1 MKSAIR
7 TACLMAAMV
16 GVLGAASRSW
26 ADDPVKFDLAGP
38 KVDVKVQR
46 GTITLPIAQV
56 PNLLAGDKLFIKADL
71 PSTQSNHLLL
81 IVAFLRGTTNEP
93 PEDWFHEIDTW
104 NKKTLEGTTITVP
117 EGAEQALM
125 FIAPETGGDF
135 KTLRGAVRG
144 RPGLFIRAD
153 AGLNEA
159 SFEQQRIQRY
169 LAAMKKVDSKD
180 PKVIADHSAKL
191 AETLAL
197 KPNPDCF
204 KQPVG
209 QQVTCL
215 TQGSIPILLND
226 GHEMTVTEALSSGT
240 AQDLASN
247 ASYTPQAGL
256 GLYSAYV
263 GVIVDVVH
271 IVNLMK
277 TAQYQYIPALSLPE
291 GSTLNL
297 KLNAPPSFLNPKSVI
312 VIALPAVQA
321 AKLPPLKPAD
331 ADEVSCLKNPKMVVS
346 MQGAPLVFSTALA
359 HDLVLHL
366 NRTGAPVNLPLEA
379 DADRGGLVPAPNKER
394 KPLDDAMAKANDD
407 VKPQGKAGSATDL
420 TISGTVE
427 GFWGFDHFEGPTL
440 TLQQV
445 DGKDWKVVGDT
456 KLMAG
461 QDSKLTLQGSGTA
474 CVEHIAL
481 SPAAGAK
488 DAKDIDV
495 KYAPAKDDG
504 KTKKDTLALEVSLKS
519 VEPGG
524 YSLGIKQFGD
534 ENQERVPLTAYNADI
549 KLDAVTIHAGDR
561 TAVLTGKDVSS
572 VVSLD
577 LDGQTF
583 TPAAGGDD
591 KSVHF
596 EAKAAVT
603 PKDGDEAKAKLKDGR
618 VLPVKVTA
626 AAPRPTL
633 ALVSM
638 NASPAD
644 ASGMLPITLSGK
656 DEIPLQGKLTFVVS
670 TKEVF
675 PRTQKIEVATE
686 HEGAKT
692 LLSLADSN
700 LVLQDDHT
708 AVVTLNPLKAFGQ
721 SAFGPLSMRP
731 VAADGSMG
739 DWTRLG
745 VLVRTPEISEVKC
758 TTADAPTCAVT
769 GKNLFL
775 VQTFSAGSDSAKS
788 ADVPTGFAQSEF
800 AVPTPA
806 DGATLYLKLRDDPA
820 AAATLKLPTPIA
832 DVSHCRQ
839 RRKHRQNPDIA
850 FFRRM
855 ATSHP
860 SGASVKAWTD
870 DRLSGR
876 LVLSPQPPRWAPR
889 CWAWV
894 PTKRRKSGSTP
905 LPQGRLRRIGTRSPT
920 IRATSIPRER
930 GCSKSF
936 ESVPHTTSSTRRCR
950 RQAWSMTGRV
960 PTVRLR
966 CGCSLLPP
974 SPRPASA

>member
-1 MKSAIR
+1 MNRKIR
-7 TACLMAAMV
+7 GACLVAGLM
-16 GVLGAASRSW
+16 GVFGAGSRLW

-46 GTITLPIAQV
+46 GAITLPIAQV
-56 PNLLAGDKLFIKADL
+56 PNLLAGDKLLIKADL
-71 PSTQSNHLLL
+71 PSSQSNHLLL

-93 PEDWFHEIDTW
+93 PEDWFHQIETW
-104 NKKTLEGTTITVP
+104 NKKTVEGTMIVVP

-169 LAAMKKVDSKD
+169 LAAMRKVDSKD

-204 KQPVG
+204 KQPVA
-209 QQVTCL
+209 QQITCL
-215 TQGSIPILLND
+215 TQGSIPLLLND

-247 ASYTPQAGL
+247 ASYMPQAGL

-277 TAQYQYIPALSLPE
+277 TAQYQYIPALALPN

-321 AKLPPLKPAD
+321 STPPPLKPAN
-331 ADEVSCLKNPKMVVS
+331 ADQISCLKDPKMVL
-346 MQGAPLVFSTALA
+346 QLEGAPLVFSTLLA
-359 HDLVLHL
+359 HDMVLHL
-366 NRTGAPVNLPLEA
+366 NRTGSPVDLPLQA
-379 DADRGGLVPAPNKER
+379 DADRGGLILGAEKER
-394 KPLDDAMAKANDD
+394 RPLDDAMAKANDQ
-407 VKPQGKAGSATDL
+407 VKPQGKVASATDL
-420 TISGTVE
+420 TVSGTVE
-427 GFWGFDHFEGPTL
+427 GFWGFDHFEGPTV

-445 DGKDWKVVGDT
+445 DGTDWKIVGDPQ
-456 KLMAG
+456 LMAG

-481 SPAAGAK
+481 TPAQGAK
-488 DAKDIDV
+488 DAKDMDV
-495 KYAPAKDDG
+495 KYVPAKDDAG
-504 KTKKDTLALEVSLKS
+504 KPQKNTLALNVSLKS

-534 ENQERVPLTAYNADI
+534 ESQQRVPLTAYSADI
-549 KLDAVTIHAGDR
+549 KLDAITIHAGDKI
-561 TAVLTGKDVSS
+561 AILTGKGVSS

-583 TPAAGGDD
+583 TPAAGGNDA
-591 KSVHF
+591 SVHL
-596 EAKAAVT
+596 EAKAPVT
-603 PKDGDEAKAKLKDGR
+603 PKDGDEAKVKLKDGR

-626 AAPRPTL
+626 AAARPSLTL
-633 ALVSM
+633 ISM

-644 ASGMLPITLSGK
+644 DNGALPIVLSGK
-656 DEIPLQGKLTFVVS
+656 DEIPLQGKLTFVVT
-670 TKEVF
+670 TKDVF
-675 PRTQKIEVATE
+675 PRTQKIEVATANE
-686 HEGAKT
+686 AVKT

-708 AVVTLNPLKAFGQ
+708 AVVTLNPLKAFGA
-721 SAFGPLSMRP
+721 SAFGPLSTRP
-731 VAADGSMG
+731 LAADGSTG

-745 VLVRTPEISEVKC
+745 VLVRTPELSGVKC
-758 TTADAPTCAVT
+758 TTAEAPTCAVS
-769 GKNLFL
+769 GKNFFL
-775 VQTFSAGSDSAKS
+775 VQSFSASSDFAKAS
-788 ADVPTGFAQSEF
+788 DVPTGFAQSEL

-806 DGATLYLKLRDDPA
+806 DGATLYLKLRDDPE
-820 AAATLKLPTPIA
+820 ATATVKLPTPIHSA
-832 DVSHCRQ
+832 S
-839 RRKHRQNPDIA
+839 IA
-850 FFRRM
+850 
-855 ATSHP
+855 AP
-860 SGASVKAWTD
+860 AQ
-870 DRLSGR
+870 
-876 LVLSPQPPRWAPR
+876 PQP
-889 CWAWV
+889 
-894 PTKRRKSGSTP
+894 
-905 LPQGRLRRIGTRSPT
+905 
-920 IRATSIPRER
+920 
-930 GCSKSF
+930 
-936 ESVPHTTSSTRRCR
+936 
-950 RQAWSMTGRV
+950 
-960 PTVRLR
+960 
-966 CGCSLLPP
+966 
-974 SPRPASA
+974 

>member
-1 MKSAIR
+1 MIKGTVR
-7 TACLMAAMV
+7 VACLIAGLV
-16 GVLGAASRSW
+16 GVFGAVSQSW

-38 KVDVKVQR
+38 KVDVQVQR
-46 GTITLPIAQV
+46 GSITLPIAEV
-56 PNLLAGDKLFIKADL
+56 PNLLAGDKLLIKADL

-104 NKKTLEGTTITVP
+104 NKKTVEGSTITVP

-159 SFEQQRIQRY
+159 SYEQQRIQHY

-180 PKVIADHSAKL
+180 PKVIADHSEKL
-191 AETLAL
+191 AQTLAL

-204 KQPVG
+204 KQPVD

-215 TQGSIPILLND
+215 TQGSIPLLLND
-226 GHEMTVTEALSSGT
+226 GHEMGVTEALSSGT

-271 IVNLMK
+271 LVSLMR
-277 TAQYQYIPALSLPE
+277 TAQYQYIPALALPE

-321 AKLPPLKPAD
+321 AKLPPLKPVN
-331 ADEVSCLKNPKMVVS
+331 ADEVSCLKNPKMA
-346 MQGAPLVFSTALA
+346 MQIEGAPLVFSTSLA
-359 HDLVLHL
+359 HDMVLHL
-366 NRTGAPVNLPLEA
+366 NRTGDPADLPLQA
-379 DADRGGLVPAPNKER
+379 DADQGGLVVASGKER
-394 KPLDDAMAKANDD
+394 KPLNDAMAKVNDA
-407 VKPQGKAGSATDL
+407 VKPQGKVGSSTDL

-445 DGKDWKVVGDT
+445 DGKDWKIVGDPQ
-456 KLMAG
+456 LMAG
-461 QDSKLTLQGSGTA
+461 QDSKLTLKGSGTA

-481 SPAAGAK
+481 TPAQGAK
-488 DAKDIDV
+488 DAKDVDV
-495 KYAPAKDDG
+495 SYAPEKGEGG
-504 KTKKDTLALEVSLKS
+504 KLQKDTLALNVSLKT

-534 ENQERVPLTAYNADI
+534 ENQDRVPLTAYNAAI
-549 KLDAVTIHAGDR
+549 KLDALTIHAGDHA
-561 TAVLTGKDVSS
+561 AVLTGKGLGN

-591 KSVHF
+591 ATVHL
-596 EAKAAVT
+596 EAKAGVT

-626 AAPRPTL
+626 AAARPGLT
-633 ALVSM
+633 LVSM
-638 NASPAD
+638 NATPAQED
-644 ASGMLPITLSGK
+644 GTLQVVLTGK
-656 DEIPLQGKLTFVVS
+656 DEIPLRGKLTFVVT
-670 TKEVF
+670 TKDVF
-675 PRTQKIEVATE
+675 PRTQTIEVATANE
-686 HEGAKT
+686 STKT
-692 LLSLADSN
+692 TLSLADNN

-708 AVVTLNPLKAFGQ
+708 AVATLDPLTAFGQ
-721 SAFGPLSMRP
+721 SAFGPLAMRP

-745 VLVRTPEISEVKC
+745 VLVRTPEISAVKC
-758 TTADAPTCAVT
+758 TTADAATCAVD

-775 VQTFSAGSDSAKS
+775 VQSFGAGQDFAKA

-806 DGATLYLKLRDDPA
+806 DGATLYLKLRDDPGA
-820 AAATLKLPTPIA
+820 AASVKLPTPI
-832 DVSHCRQ
+832 H
-839 RRKHRQNPDIA
+839 
-850 FFRRM
+850 
-855 ATSHP
+855 
-860 SGASVKAWTD
+860 
-870 DRLSGR
+870 
-876 LVLSPQPPRWAPR
+876 
-889 CWAWV
+889 
-894 PTKRRKSGSTP
+894 
-905 LPQGRLRRIGTRSPT
+905 
-920 IRATSIPRER
+920 
-930 GCSKSF
+930 
-936 ESVPHTTSSTRRCR
+936 
-950 RQAWSMTGRV
+950 
-960 PTVRLR
+960 
-966 CGCSLLPP
+966 
-974 SPRPASA
+974 PASTAAPAPAPGPAQPKS

>member
-1 MKSAIR
+1 MKGTIR
-7 TACLMAAMV
+7 VACLIAGLI
-16 GVLGAASRSW
+16 GVFGAGSRSW
-26 ADDPVKFDLAGP
+26 ADDSVKFDLAGP
-38 KVDVKVQR
+38 KVDVQVQR
-46 GTITLPIAQV
+46 GSMTLPIAQV
-56 PNLLAGDKLFIKADL
+56 PNLLAGDKLLIKADL

-104 NKKTLEGTTITVP
+104 EKKTVEGTTITVP

-159 SFEQQRIQRY
+159 SFEQQRIQHY
-169 LAAMKKVDSKD
+169 LAAMKKVESKD
-180 PKVIADHSAKL
+180 PKVIADRSAKL

-204 KQPVG
+204 KQPVA

-215 TQGSIPILLND
+215 TQGSVPMLLND
-226 GHEMTVTEALSSGT
+226 GHEMTVAEALSSGT

-247 ASYTPQAGL
+247 ASYTPQAGY

-271 IVNLMK
+271 VVNLMK

-321 AKLPPLKPAD
+321 AKLPPLKATN
-331 ADEVSCLKNPKMVVS
+331 ADEVSCLKNPKMV
-346 MQGAPLVFSTALA
+346 MAIEGAPLVFSTGLA
-359 HDLVLHL
+359 HDMLLHL
-366 NRTGAPVNLPLEA
+366 NRTGGPRDLPLEA
-379 DADRGGLVPAPNKER
+379 DADQGGLVVASDKER
-394 KPLDDAMAKANDD
+394 KPLNDAMAKANDA
-407 VKPQGKAGSATDL
+407 VKPQGNVGSATDL

-445 DGKDWKVVGDT
+445 DGKDWKIVGDT
-456 KLMAG
+456 QLMAG
-461 QDSKLTLQGSGTA
+461 QDSKLTLHGNGTA

-481 SPAAGAK
+481 SPAQGAK
-488 DAKDIDV
+488 DAKDVDV
-495 KYAPAKDDG
+495 NYVSAKGDG
-504 KTKKDTLALEVSLKS
+504 GKLQKDTLALDVSLKS

-549 KLDAVTIHAGDR
+549 KLDAFTIHAGDQ
-561 TAVLTGKDVSS
+561 TAVLTGKGLGN

-583 TPAAGGDD
+583 TPAAGSDD
-591 KSVHF
+591 AIVHL

-603 PKDGDEAKAKLKDGR
+603 PKDGEEAKAKLKDGR

-626 AAPRPTL
+626 AAPRPGLT
-633 ALVSM
+633 LVSM

-644 ASGMLPITLSGK
+644 EGGTLPVVLSGK
-656 DEIPLQGKLTFVVS
+656 DEIPLHGKLTFVVT
-670 TKEVF
+670 TKDVF
-675 PRTQKIEVATE
+675 PRTQKIEVATDK
-686 HEGAKT
+686 EGAKT
-692 LLSLADSN
+692 MLSLEDN
-700 LVLQDDHT
+700 TLVLQDDHT

-721 SAFGPLSMRP
+721 SAFGPLAMRP
-731 VAADGSMG
+731 IAADGSMG

-758 TTADAPTCAVT
+758 TTADAATCAVN

-775 VQTFSAGSDSAKS
+775 VQSFGAGKDFAKS
-788 ADVPTGFAQSEF
+788 ADVPTGFAQGDF
-800 AVPTPA
+800 AVPTPT
-806 DGATLYLKLRDDPA
+806 DGATLYLKLRDDPGA
-820 AAATLKLPTPIA
+820 AAIVKLSTPIHSA
-832 DVSHCRQ
+832 S
-839 RRKHRQNPDIA
+839 
-850 FFRRM
+850 
-855 ATSHP
+855 TSAP
-860 SGASVKAWTD
+860 A
-870 DRLSGR
+870 
-876 LVLSPQPPRWAPR
+876 QPKP
-889 CWAWV
+889 
-894 PTKRRKSGSTP
+894 
-905 LPQGRLRRIGTRSPT
+905 
-920 IRATSIPRER
+920 
-930 GCSKSF
+930 
-936 ESVPHTTSSTRRCR
+936 
-950 RQAWSMTGRV
+950 
-960 PTVRLR
+960 
-966 CGCSLLPP
+966 
-974 SPRPASA
+974 

>member
-1 MKSAIR
+1 MIKG
-7 TACLMAAMV
+7 TTGVVCLLAALA
-16 GVLGAASRSW
+16 GVFGAGPRAL

-38 KVDVKVQR
+38 KVEVQVQR
-46 GTITLPIAQV
+46 GSVTLPIAQV
-56 PNLLAGDKLFIKADL
+56 PNLMSGDKLLIKADL

-93 PEDWFHEIDTW
+93 PEDWFHEIETW
-104 NKKTLEGTTITVP
+104 DKKTVEGTTIVVP
-117 EGAEQALM
+117 DGAEQALM

-159 SFEQQRIQRY
+159 SFEQQRIQHY

-180 PKVIADHSAKL
+180 PKVIADRSGKL

-204 KQPVG
+204 KQPVD
-209 QQVTCL
+209 QQITCL

-226 GHEMTVTEALSSGT
+226 GHELTVTEALSSGT

-321 AKLPPLKPAD
+321 AKLPPLKPTD
-331 ADEVSCLKNPKMVVS
+331 ADEVSCLKNPKMVVGIE
-346 MQGAPLVFSTALA
+346 GAPLVFSTSLA

-366 NRTGAPVNLPLEA
+366 NRTGAPVDLPLEA
-379 DADRGGLVPAPNKER
+379 DAAQGGLVLASEKER
-394 KPLDDAMAKANDD
+394 KPLGGAMAQANDA
-407 VKPQGKAGSATDL
+407 VKPQGKVGSATDL

-427 GFWGFDHFEGPTL
+427 GFWGFDHFQGPTL

-445 DGKDWKVVGDT
+445 DGKDWKIVGDT
-456 KLMAG
+456 QLMAG
-461 QDSKLTLQGSGTA
+461 QDSKLTLAGSGTA

-481 SPAAGAK
+481 SPAQGAK
-488 DAKDIDV
+488 DAKDVDV
-495 KYAPAKDDG
+495 KYAAAKGDG
-504 KTKKDTLALEVSLKS
+504 GKPQKDTLALDVSLKS
-519 VEPGG
+519 VAPGG
-524 YSLGIKQFGD
+524 YTLGIKQFGN
-534 ENQERVPLTAYNADI
+534 ENQERIPLTAYNAAI
-549 KLDAVTIHAGDR
+549 KLDALTIHAGDK
-561 TAVLTGKDVSS
+561 TAVLTGKGLGS

-591 KSVHF
+591 AKVDL
-596 EAKAAVT
+596 EAKAGVT
-603 PKDGDEAKAKLKDGR
+603 PKDGEEAKATMKDGR

-626 AAPRPTL
+626 AAPRPGLT
-633 ALVSM
+633 LVSM
-638 NASPAD
+638 NASPAQE
-644 ASGMLPITLSGK
+644 SGTLPVVLTGK
-656 DEIPLQGKLTFVVS
+656 DEIPLHGKLTFVVT

-675 PRTQKIEVATE
+675 PRTQTIEVATE
-686 HEGAKT
+686 KEAAKT
-692 LLSLADSN
+692 TLSIAENN

-708 AVVTLNPLKAFGQ
+708 AVVTLDPLKAFGQ
-721 SAFGPLSMRP
+721 SAFGPLAMRP
-731 VAADGSMG
+731 VAADGSKG

-745 VLVRTPEISEVKC
+745 VLVRTPEISGIKC
-758 TTADAPTCAVT
+758 TTADAATCAVD

-775 VQTFSAGSDSAKS
+775 VQTFGAGQDFAKHV
-788 ADVPTGFAQSEF
+788 DVPSGFAQEEF

-806 DGATLYLKLRDDPA
+806 DGTTLYLKLRDDPGA
-820 AAATLKLPTPIA
+820 VASVKLPTP
-832 DVSHCRQ
+832 V
-839 RRKHRQNPDIA
+839 
-850 FFRRM
+850 
-855 ATSHP
+855 P
-860 SGASVKAWTD
+860 SAA
-870 DRLSGR
+870 
-876 LVLSPQPPRWAPR
+876 AP
-889 CWAWV
+889 AAAAK
-894 PTKRRKSGSTP
+894 P
-905 LPQGRLRRIGTRSPT
+905 
-920 IRATSIPRER
+920 
-930 GCSKSF
+930 
-936 ESVPHTTSSTRRCR
+936 
-950 RQAWSMTGRV
+950 
-960 PTVRLR
+960 
-966 CGCSLLPP
+966 
-974 SPRPASA
+974 

>member
-1 MKSAIR
+1 VIKRKIR
-7 TACLMAAMV
+7 ITCLMA
-16 GVLGAASRSW
+16 GLLGALLASSRSW

-38 KVDVKVQR
+38 KVDVQVQR
-46 GTITLPIAQV
+46 GSLTLPIDQV
-56 PNLLAGDKLFIKADL
+56 PNLLAGDKLIIKADL

-93 PEDWFHEIDTW
+93 PEDWFHAIETW
-104 NKKTLEGTTITVP
+104 NKKTVEGTTITVP
-117 EGAEQALM
+117 VGAEQALM
-125 FIAPETGGDF
+125 FVAPETGGDF

-144 RPGLFIRAD
+144 RPGLFIRAN

-159 SFEQQRIQRY
+159 SFEQQRIQHY

-180 PKVIADHSAKL
+180 PKVIADRSGKL

-204 KQPVG
+204 KQPVAE
-209 QQVTCL
+209 QVTCL
-215 TQGSIPILLND
+215 TQGSIPLLLND

-271 IVNLMK
+271 LVNLMR

-321 AKLPPLKPAD
+321 AKLPPLKPTN
-331 ADEVSCLKNPKMVVS
+331 ADEVSCLKNPKMV
-346 MQGAPLVFSTALA
+346 MAIKGAPLVFSTSLA
-359 HDLVLHL
+359 HDMVLHL
-366 NRTGAPVNLPLEA
+366 NRTGAPVDLPLQA
-379 DADRGGLVPAPNKER
+379 DADQGGLVVVSDKER
-394 KPLDDAMAKANDD
+394 KPLANAMSKTNDE
-407 VKPQGKAGSATDL
+407 VKPQGKVGSATDL

-445 DGKDWKVVGDT
+445 DGKDWKIVGDT
-456 KLMAG
+456 QLMAG
-461 QDSKLTLQGSGTA
+461 KDSKLTLTGSGTA

-481 SPAAGAK
+481 SPAQGAK
-488 DAKDIDV
+488 DAKDVDV
-495 KYAPAKDDG
+495 TYAPAKGDG
-504 KTKKDTLALEVSLKS
+504 GKQQKDTLALDVSLKS

-524 YSLGIKQFGD
+524 YSLGIKQFGN
-534 ENQERVPLTAYNADI
+534 ENQERIPLTAYNADI
-549 KLDAVTIHAGDR
+549 KLDAFTIHAGDQ
-561 TAVLTGKDVSS
+561 TAVLKGKGLGS

-591 KSVHF
+591 ATVHL

-603 PKDGDEAKAKLKDGR
+603 PKEGDEAKAKLKDGR

-626 AAPRPTL
+626 AAARPGLT
-633 ALVSM
+633 LVSM
-638 NASPAD
+638 NASP
-644 ASGMLPITLSGK
+644 SEEGGTLPVVLSGK
-656 DEIPLQGKLTFVVS
+656 DEIPLHGKLTFVVT
-670 TKEVF
+670 TKDVF
-675 PRTQKIEVATE
+675 PRTQTIEVATAN
-686 HEGAKT
+686 EGVKT
-692 LLSLADSN
+692 TLSLADNN

-721 SAFGPLSMRP
+721 SAFGPLAMRP
-731 VAADGSMG
+731 VAEDGSTG

-758 TTADAPTCAVT
+758 TTADAATCAVN

-775 VQTFSAGSDSAKS
+775 VQSFGSGEDFAKS
-788 ADVPTGFAQSEF
+788 ADVPTGFAQGDF
-800 AVPTPA
+800 AVPTPS
-806 DGATLYLKLRDDPA
+806 DGTTLYLKLRDDPK
-820 AAATLKLPTPIA
+820 ATATVKLATPIHSA
-832 DVSHCRQ
+832 SPSATAQ
-839 RRKHRQNPDIA
+839 PNP
-850 FFRRM
+850 
-855 ATSHP
+855 
-860 SGASVKAWTD
+860 
-870 DRLSGR
+870 
-876 LVLSPQPPRWAPR
+876 
-889 CWAWV
+889 
-894 PTKRRKSGSTP
+894 
-905 LPQGRLRRIGTRSPT
+905 
-920 IRATSIPRER
+920 
-930 GCSKSF
+930 
-936 ESVPHTTSSTRRCR
+936 
-950 RQAWSMTGRV
+950 
-960 PTVRLR
+960 
-966 CGCSLLPP
+966 
-974 SPRPASA
+974 

>member
-1 MKSAIR
+1 MKG
-7 TACLMAAMV
+7 TTGVACLIAGLMV
-16 GVLGAASRSW
+16 FGAGSRSW

-38 KVDVKVQR
+38 KVDVQVQR
-46 GTITLPIAQV
+46 GSLTLPIAEV
-56 PNLLAGDKLFIKADL
+56 PNLLAGDKLLIKADL

-93 PEDWFHEIDTW
+93 PEDWFHAIETW
-104 NKKTLEGTTITVP
+104 NKKTVEGTTITVP

-159 SFEQQRIQRY
+159 SFEQQRIQHY

-180 PKVIADHSAKL
+180 PKVIADRSAKL

-204 KQPVG
+204 KQPVA
-209 QQVTCL
+209 QQITCL
-215 TQGSIPILLND
+215 TQGSIPLLLND

-271 IVNLMK
+271 LVSLMK

-321 AKLPPLKPAD
+321 AKLPPLKPTN
-331 ADEVSCLKNPKMVVS
+331 ADEVSCLKNPKMV
-346 MQGAPLVFSTALA
+346 MEIEGAPLVFSTSLA
-359 HDLVLHL
+359 HDMVLHL
-366 NRTGAPVNLPLEA
+366 NRTGAPVDLPLQA
-379 DADRGGLVPAPNKER
+379 DADQGGLVVASDNER
-394 KPLDDAMAKANDD
+394 KPLADAMAKANDE
-407 VKPQGKAGSATDL
+407 VKPQGKVGSATDL
-420 TISGTVE
+420 TISATVE

-445 DGKDWKVVGDT
+445 DGKDWKIVGDT
-456 KLMAG
+456 QLMAG
-461 QDSKLTLQGSGTA
+461 QESKLTLKGSGTA

-481 SPAAGAK
+481 SPAQGAK
-488 DAKDIDV
+488 DAKDVDV
-495 KYAPAKDDG
+495 NYAPAKGDG
-504 KTKKDTLALEVSLKS
+504 GKPQKDTLALDVSLKS

-534 ENQERVPLTAYNADI
+534 ANQERVPLTAYNANI
-549 KLDAVTIHAGDR
+549 KLDAFTIHAGDQ
-561 TAVLTGKDVSS
+561 TAVLTGKGLGS

-583 TPAAGGDD
+583 TPAAGSDD
-591 KSVHF
+591 ATVHL
-596 EAKAAVT
+596 EAKTAVT

-618 VLPVKVTA
+618 VLPVKVKA
-626 AAPRPTL
+626 AAARPGLT
-633 ALVSM
+633 LVSM
-638 NASPAD
+638 SASP
-644 ASGMLPITLSGK
+644 SEEGGTLPVVLSGK
-656 DEIPLQGKLTFVVS
+656 DEIPLHGKLTFVVT
-670 TKEVF
+670 TKDVF
-675 PRTQKIEVATE
+675 PRTQKIEVATAN
-686 HEGAKT
+686 EGVKT
-692 LLSLADSN
+692 TLSLADNN

-708 AVVTLNPLKAFGQ
+708 AVATLDPLKEFGQ
-721 SAFGPLSMRP
+721 SAFGPLAMRP

-745 VLVRTPEISEVKC
+745 ILVRTPKISEVIC
-758 TTADAPTCAVT
+758 TTADAATCAVN

-775 VQTFSAGSDSAKS
+775 VQSFGAEKDFAKS
-788 ADVPTGFAQSEF
+788 ADVPTGFAQGEF

-820 AAATLKLPTPIA
+820 AAATVKLSTPIHSA
-832 DVSHCRQ
+832 S
-839 RRKHRQNPDIA
+839 
-850 FFRRM
+850 
-855 ATSHP
+855 TSAP
-860 SGASVKAWTD
+860 APA
-870 DRLSGR
+870 
-876 LVLSPQPPRWAPR
+876 QPKP
-889 CWAWV
+889 
-894 PTKRRKSGSTP
+894 
-905 LPQGRLRRIGTRSPT
+905 
-920 IRATSIPRER
+920 
-930 GCSKSF
+930 
-936 ESVPHTTSSTRRCR
+936 
-950 RQAWSMTGRV
+950 
-960 PTVRLR
+960 
-966 CGCSLLPP
+966 
-974 SPRPASA
+974 